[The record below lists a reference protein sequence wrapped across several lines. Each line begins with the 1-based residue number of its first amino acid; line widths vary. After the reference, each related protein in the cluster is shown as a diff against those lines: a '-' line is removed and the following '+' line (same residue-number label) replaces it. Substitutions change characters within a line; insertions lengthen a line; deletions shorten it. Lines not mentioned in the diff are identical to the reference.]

1 MQCSGEESNQNKD
14 SSLSTSVTCGRVS
27 LCSGYRCRT
36 KAYHLRSVNP
46 NICISIFHYNLP
58 PAPASNQQY
67 MFQFAAFTPAPC
79 NLLVNL
85 QLHLISL
92 KLSSFFYLKCPY
104 IRTIIFSYPTVSIKI
119 NWFEIALELFWNV
132 VMNHRFFYPRFNVQ
146 ELWPTEVPASTL
158 AQTEVI
164 CSMFPFKRLVGWCYG
179 WLFGGRISHLQQ
191 TCAVYT

>member
-1 MQCSGEESNQNKD
+1 MVPKWSQMLCNTEWRVFVQCSGEESNQNKD

-27 LCSGYRCRT
+27 LCSGHRCRT

-58 PAPASNQQY
+58 PASASNQQY

-79 NLLVNL
+79 NLLVKL

-119 NWFEIALELFWNV
+119 QLIRDCIRIVLKCGYEPS
-132 VMNHRFFYPRFNVQ
+132 FFLP
-146 ELWPTEVPASTL
+146 
-158 AQTEVI
+158 
-164 CSMFPFKRLVGWCYG
+164 LV
-179 WLFGGRISHLQQ
+179 
-191 TCAVYT
+191 